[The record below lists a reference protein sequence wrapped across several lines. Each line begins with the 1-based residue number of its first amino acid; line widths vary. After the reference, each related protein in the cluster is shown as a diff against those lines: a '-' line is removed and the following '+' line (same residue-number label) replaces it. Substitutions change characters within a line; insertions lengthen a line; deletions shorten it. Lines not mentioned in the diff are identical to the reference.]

1 MDNTLD
7 TFMFVVEGL
16 TLVSFILSLFL
27 NSSHMLTCLMTFVKF
42 VQMSSG
48 TVSKYGISLRT
59 NNSSNINILR
69 KILQILS

>member
-48 TVSKYGISLRT
+48 TVSK
-59 NNSSNINILR
+59 
-69 KILQILS
+69 